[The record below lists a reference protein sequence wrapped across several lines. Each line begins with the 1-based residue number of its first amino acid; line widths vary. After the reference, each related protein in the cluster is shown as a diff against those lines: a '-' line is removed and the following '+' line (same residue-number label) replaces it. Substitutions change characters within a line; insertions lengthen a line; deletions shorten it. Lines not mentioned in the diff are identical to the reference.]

1 MTEEIQPGKT
11 PKRGY
16 TLQVAAFADKA
27 QAEKAVSEY
36 QGKGFSAYT
45 VQVENSKGE
54 TWNLVK
60 IGKYSSIEQAWSQS
74 ALFKRTV
81 GRDAYVESL
90 GTKTVFNESWGKN
103 E

>member
-1 MTEEIQPGKT
+1 
-11 PKRGY
+11 
-16 TLQVAAFADKA
+16 
-27 QAEKAVSEY
+27 
-36 QGKGFSAYT
+36 
-45 VQVENSKGE
+45 VENSKGE

-60 IGKYSSIEQAWSQS
+60 VGKYSSIEQAWSQS

-81 GRDAYVESL
+81 GRDAYVETL